1 MVLWNVKFVIW
12 CMEINMDGKDNY
24 KVPTIE
30 EIKEALHVPEI
41 DIKFDNLGR
50 VIRKKNP
57 AKSVLKQKQNDR

>member
-1 MVLWNVKFVIW
+1 MNQNS
-12 CMEINMDGKDNY
+12 C

-30 EIKEALHVPEI
+30 EIKEALKVPEI

>member
-1 MVLWNVKFVIW
+1 MNQNS
-12 CMEINMDGKDNY
+12 C

-30 EIKEALHVPEI
+30 EIKEALKVPEV
-41 DIKFDNLGR
+41 DQKFDNLGR

>member
-1 MVLWNVKFVIW
+1 
-12 CMEINMDGKDNY
+12 MDGKDNC

-30 EIKEALHVPEI
+30 EIKEALRVPEV

-50 VIRKKNP
+50 VIRKKNT

>member
-1 MVLWNVKFVIW
+1 MGVK
-12 CMEINMDGKDNY
+12 DSY

-30 EIKEALHVPEI
+30 EIKEALRMPEV

>member
-1 MVLWNVKFVIW
+1 
-12 CMEINMDGKDNY
+12 MDGKDNY